1 MDRVKENK
9 KGLAQGSVN
18 GIHILAITISMMV
31 LSLLAGSVNPV
42 YCQPSSGSQSSQ
54 TSQQTYTVSGV
65 VKDINGNP
73 LSYMT
78 LVIYDASGGFLTRTI
93 TFSGGGFIVNLSPGT
108 YKIQIE
114 EKGYESKSVM
124 VSVSNSPVDLGEIT
138 LDYALKI
145 LLSQT
150 YLRVK
155 SFSTLTIPLSVENKG
170 SEEEALT
177 ILVEAPSGWDAGV
190 YSGSAEVVNLTL
202 SPGALQ
208 NLELKVNI
216 PYNAQGLHRVV
227 VKALGSTAP
236 EKTVSIYVEKNDI
249 QVLSS
254 TYPFLQATPGST
266 VSFDIVVK
274 NVLTERLTG
283 VLTVS
288 LPDGWSGSILKSD
301 ETSLYGVSLE
311 PSQYVNAKLRINV
324 PAEEAEG
331 DYGVTLCF
339 KTTEFESTLSL
350 RVNVVKGAPSLRL
363 FTSTPYV
370 DAYAG
375 STASYVIEV
384 ENNGNADG
392 VVSIEVIGLPAGY
405 NWMVRDDSGNV
416 ISKFYLRAGEEKRL
430 NIIVSI
436 PPLAEPSFIPMTLEA
451 SSEGSVEVLSLG
463 LGIIG
468 KYSISYVTQ
477 NFYCET
483 TAGDSIV
490 FQVEAKNTGY
500 SSLSNLMLTASDI
513 PDGFSVKISPDIVS
527 LLKPQE
533 SAVFS
538 LAITSD
544 ADVSP
549 GDYYITLTLEADQ
562 SQTTARSLHVYVKQK
577 GETILTGVLIVVIM
591 AAATFLIY
599 RKYGRR

>member
-1 MDRVKENK
+1 MNRAEEDK
-9 KGLAQGSVN
+9 KGFAQRSVN
-18 GIHILAITISMMV
+18 GIHVFAITVSIIV
-31 LSLLAGSVNPV
+31 LGLLAGSVIPV
-42 YCQPSSGSQSSQ
+42 YCQSSGKSQASQ

-73 LSYMT
+73 LSYVT
-78 LVIYDASGGFLTRTI
+78 LAIYDSSGGFVTRTI
-93 TFSGGGFIVNLSPGT
+93 TFSGGGFIVSLSPGT
-108 YKIQIE
+108 YRIQME
-114 EKGYESKSVM
+114 KKGYESKSVM

-138 LDYALKI
+138 LGYALKI
-145 LLSQT
+145 SLPQT

-155 SFSTLTIPLSVENKG
+155 SFSTLTTPVSVENRG

-202 SPGALQ
+202 SPGASQ

-216 PYNAQGLHRVV
+216 PYNAQGLYKVV
-227 VKALGSTAP
+227 VKTLGSTAP
-236 EKTVSIYVEKNDI
+236 EKTVSIYVEKNEI
-249 QVLSS
+249 QVLGS

-288 LPDGWSGSILKSD
+288 LPKGWSGSILKSD
-301 ETSLYGVSLE
+301 DTSLYGVLLE
-311 PSQYVNAKLRINV
+311 PGQYVNAKLRINV
-324 PAEEAEG
+324 PTEVAEG
-331 DYGVTLCF
+331 DYWVTLCF
-339 KTTEFESTLSL
+339 KTNEFESTLSL
-350 RVNVVKGAPSLRL
+350 SVNVVKGAPSLRL

-392 VVSIEVIGLPAGY
+392 VVSIEVTGLPAGY
-405 NWMVRDDSGNV
+405 NLMVKDDSGNV
-416 ISKFYLRAGEEKRL
+416 ISKFYLKAGEKKRL

-436 PPLAEPSFIPMTLEA
+436 PPVAEPSFIPMTLGV
-451 SSEGSVEVLSLG
+451 SSEESVDTLSLG

-483 TAGDSIV
+483 MAGDSIV
-490 FQVEAKNTGY
+490 FRVEAKNTGY

-538 LAITSD
+538 LTITSD

-549 GDYYITLTLEADQ
+549 GDYYITLTLKADQ
-562 SQTTARSLHVYVKQK
+562 SQTTARNLHVYVKQK
-577 GETILTGVLIVVIM
+577 GETILSGVLIVVIM